1 MLQRGEKLRKD
12 AVEVVAHDAAAG
24 ALAYGQADSLLALAE
39 ETAPEWFEPIVMRG
53 NIAYRRSRLAHS
65 ATDRRA
71 WVDAAVDHADR
82 ALAVVSNDAAALEV
96 RGTARYFCW
105 LRCEIH
111 DHDERDSVFTVAKAD
126 LERAV
131 DEDPSLAS
139 AYSTLSHLYYQTGDV
154 PSVVLAARSAYEADA
169 YLALANDVL
178 FRLFFGHHDLEQLD
192 LAAQRCD
199 EGAQRFKHDFRFVM
213 CQIQMM
219 TTNVRDPDVDEAWR
233 LLEQLETLTSI
244 PLEPR
249 RSRMLVGGVIARAGL
264 SDSANSV
271 LLSARA
277 GHDIDPQGELL
288 LYEARMRVLL
298 GDNDEAIELPKQ
310 YVAANPGHFARGR
323 NLNWW
328 WRELR
333 NDPRFQEIVRL
344 AQ

>member
-1 MLQRGEKLRKD
+1 MQKPPRG
-12 AVEVVAHDAAAG
+12 
-24 ALAYGQADSLLALAE
+24 
-39 ETAPEWFEPIVMRG
+39 
-53 NIAYRRSRLAHS
+53 
-65 ATDRRA
+65 
-71 WVDAAVDHADR
+71 ADR
-82 ALAVVSNDAAALEV
+82 AGIATE
-96 RGTARYFCW
+96 G
-105 LRCEIH
+105 CE
-111 DHDERDSVFTVAKAD
+111 
-126 LERAV
+126 
-131 DEDPSLAS
+131 
-139 AYSTLSHLYYQTGDV
+139 
-154 PSVVLAARSAYEADA
+154 
-169 YLALANDVL
+169 
-178 FRLFFGHHDLEQLD
+178 
-192 LAAQRCD
+192 
-199 EGAQRFKHDFRFVM
+199 HDFRFVM

-233 LLEQLETLTSI
+233 LLEELETLTSI

-298 GDNDEAIELPKQ
+298 GDNDEAIELLKQ

-323 NLNWW
+323 NLTWW